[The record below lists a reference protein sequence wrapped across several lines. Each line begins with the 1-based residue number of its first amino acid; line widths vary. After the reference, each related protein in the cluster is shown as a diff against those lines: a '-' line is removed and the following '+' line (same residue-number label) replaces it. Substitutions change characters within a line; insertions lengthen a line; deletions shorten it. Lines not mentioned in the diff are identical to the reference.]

1 MLESNIFLRY
11 ILGFWVQVVPVAA
24 LCYLAFDPED
34 YRLSVR
40 KTAFLNAVVML
51 VLSILETLLW
61 AWNEQVQGTDYEAAF
76 SGNSTIFYGFL
87 LLCFFLFLACVRST
101 LVKKL
106 LVFSMGF
113 AYAVFVAAGANTY
126 LVCFPIM
133 RIWDI
138 SREAGVMLQ
147 EGSIYVIIALE
158 CVTLPLMILFM
169 RKIVRPAL
177 RVLDTKTSRYFCLAI
192 IIMLMLYCASYTRIT
207 FNFDTVLFVFYC
219 LTLCVFGSFGIFFYT
234 AGQMNKNRETEE
246 KARQLEHQIQLEELN
261 YRNIVGNLENARMLR
276 HDVRHHLRLIGELA
290 ESGNTKAIQDYIQS
304 YDDRIQSETTVQAS
318 DNYIFNSIYQYY
330 LAKCEESGIEL
341 NVKVKLGQTP
351 GIDQVDLTVLFSN
364 ILENAFNACQKVVG
378 QKPFIDL
385 RVGPVGSSLVIIMKN
400 STTLITEKDTLT
412 TAELQRL
419 KENGRKSL
427 GLQSVQSIV
436 DAHHG
441 YVEYHCSEG
450 VFSTKIS
457 IICAAKDTD
466 DSREERI

>member
-1 MLESNIFLRY
+1 
-11 ILGFWVQVVPVAA
+11 
-24 LCYLAFDPED
+24 
-34 YRLSVR
+34 
-40 KTAFLNAVVML
+40 
-51 VLSILETLLW
+51 
-61 AWNEQVQGTDYEAAF
+61 
-76 SGNSTIFYGFL
+76 
-87 LLCFFLFLACVRST
+87 
-101 LVKKL
+101 
-106 LVFSMGF
+106 MGF
-113 AYAVFVAAGANTY
+113 AYAVFVASGANTY
-126 LVCFPIM
+126 LTVFPESSF
-133 RIWDI
+133 WDA

-147 EGSIYVIIALE
+147 GGSIYVIILLE
-158 CVTLPLMILFM
+158 CVTLPFMMLFM
-169 RKIVRPAL
+169 RRRVRPVL
-177 RVLDTKTSRYFCLAI
+177 RVLDTRTSHYFCLTI

-207 FNFDTVLFVFYC
+207 FDFDTVLFVFYC

-246 KARQLEHQIQLEELN
+246 KAHQLEHQIQLEELN

-304 YDDRIQSETTVQAS
+304 YDDRIQSEATVQVS

-330 LAKCEESGIEL
+330 LAKCEENGIEL
-341 NVKVKLGQTP
+341 SVKAKLGQSP
-351 GIDQVDLTVLFSN
+351 GIGQVDLTVLFSN
-364 ILENAFNACQKVVG
+364 ILENAFNACRKVMG

-385 RVGPVGSSLVIIMKN
+385 RVGPVGDSMVIIMKN
-400 STTLITEKDTLT
+400 STTMVSEKQTLT

-441 YVEYHCSEG
+441 YVEYHCSGG

-457 IICAAKDTD
+457 IICAAEDTD
-466 DSREERI
+466 GNRE